1 LWFFSDDPQEYDYYA
16 PANFRERR
24 VHVELLRLW
33 RAFGFQFLIN
43 RARWIRRFWEYYL
56 SFVIRGK
63 TVEWELE
70 VVK

>member
-1 LWFFSDDPQEYDYYA
+1 M
-16 PANFRERR
+16 R
-24 VHVELLRLW
+24 VELLRVW
-33 RAFGFQFLIN
+33 RALGFQFLIN
-43 RARWIRRFWEYYL
+43 RSRALRKFWEQYL

>member
-1 LWFFSDDPQEYDYYA
+1 
-16 PANFRERR
+16 